1 MDTATDRHESA
12 IDPVSATVPDRDA
25 RCVLEVENLRTSL
38 GHGMSLACASLT
50 LAHGAFELIDA
61 GDEGQAAAL
70 SDLCSGL
77 IEPMEGVVR
86 FLGHDWKSLPHDYAN
101 ALRGRIGRD
110 FADEA
115 WVPHLSLIENILLQ
129 QHHHTRRAEREMLA
143 EASVLARAF
152 GLPGIPVSRPEDV
165 SPFDRARAALVRAF
179 VGDPV
184 LILLENPL
192 QGRYVDL
199 LEPLVNV
206 IARARRRGAAVLWLT
221 LTPATWGM
229 RNLPTTGRLR
239 LSEGRLARITP

>member
-1 MDTATDRHESA
+1 MATATNRTGPA
-12 IDPVSATVPDRDA
+12 IDPAPATIPDRGA
-25 RCVLEVENLRTSL
+25 RCVLEIENLRTSL

-50 LAHGAFELIDA
+50 LAHGDFELVDA
-61 GDEGQAAAL
+61 GDQGQAAAFC
-70 SDLCSGL
+70 DLCSGL
-77 IEPMEGVVR
+77 IAPTAGAVR
-86 FLGHDWKSLPHDYAN
+86 FLEHDWTDLPHDYAN

-110 FADEA
+110 FANEA
-115 WVPHLSLIENILLQ
+115 WVPYLSLIENILLQ
-129 QHHHTRRAEREMLA
+129 QHHHTRRAEKEMLA
-143 EASVLARAF
+143 EASVLAREF

-221 LTPATWGM
+221 LTPATWAL
-229 RNLPTTGRLR
+229 RNLPITGRFR
-239 LSEGRLARITP
+239 LSEGRLARVTP